1 MIASACETAVNR
13 ALSVQKQV
21 QGYSHKKRKLSFH
34 TPSGDVELNEKDVQE
49 QVERLQIY
57 RDKNDDSSS
66 SDSSDSS

>member
-21 QGYSHKKRKLSFH
+21 QGYSHKKRKISFH
-34 TPSGDVELNEKDVQE
+34 TPSGDAELSEKDVQE

-57 RDKNDDSSS
+57 RDKNNESS
-66 SDSSDSS
+66 